1 MRQCTYKAQVLAQT
15 EAMDKH
21 AGHLLVT
28 DEELSALMAAD
39 SGEPLSNGV
48 GFKFRNLF
56 LLALVSVQTV
66 RLMFFR
72 HVVVTQFQTE
82 ALDAQTLHR
91 YMEMRGLFIMVIS
104 GIYLF
109 SYLKNWYFEKV
120 ALLYVGIAITALL
133 MDYLNAYIYFNPQP
147 VHLTVGLAAARL
159 AAIYCLVMN
168 AWYAKQAPAMPR
180 TLWS

>member
-1 MRQCTYKAQVLAQT
+1 
-15 EAMDKH
+15 MDKH
-21 AGHLLVT
+21 LLIT
-28 DEELSALMAAD
+28 NEELNALMAPD
-39 SGEPLSNGV
+39 GGEPMSNGL

-56 LLALVSVQTV
+56 LLALVSVQTI

-72 HVVVTQFQTE
+72 HVAVTQFQTE
-82 ALDAQTLHR
+82 DLDVQALHR

-109 SYLKNWYFEKV
+109 SYLKDWYFEKV
-120 ALLYVGIAITALL
+120 TLLYVGIAITALM
-133 MDYLNAYIYFNPQP
+133 MDYLNAYIYFTQQP
-147 VHLTVGLAAARL
+147 VHLTLSLTALRL

>member
-1 MRQCTYKAQVLAQT
+1 
-15 EAMDKH
+15 MDKH
-21 AGHLLVT
+21 AGHLLIT
-28 DEELSALMAAD
+28 NEELNALMASD
-39 SGEPLSNGV
+39 SDEPLSHSL

-56 LLALVSVQTV
+56 LLALVSVQTI

-82 ALDAQTLHR
+82 DLDVQTLHR
-91 YMEMRGLFIMVIS
+91 YMEMRGLFILAIS
-104 GIYLF
+104 GVYLF

-120 ALLYVGIAITALL
+120 ALMYVGIAITALM
-133 MDYLNAYIYFNPQP
+133 MDYLNAYIYFSQQP
-147 VHLTVGLAAARL
+147 VHLTLSLTALRL

-168 AWYAKQAPAMPR
+168 AWHAKQAPAMPR

>member
-1 MRQCTYKAQVLAQT
+1 
-15 EAMDKH
+15 MDKQ
-21 AGHLLVT
+21 AGHLLIT
-28 DEELSALMAAD
+28 NEELSALMAPD
-39 SGEPLSNGV
+39 SGEAPSNGL
-48 GFKFRNLF
+48 GFRFRNFF
-56 LLALVSVQTV
+56 LLALVSVQTI

-147 VHLTVGLAAARL
+147 VHITLSLTMLRL

-180 TLWS
+180 YLWS

>member
-1 MRQCTYKAQVLAQT
+1 M
-15 EAMDKH
+15 
-21 AGHLLVT
+21 
-28 DEELSALMAAD
+28 
-39 SGEPLSNGV
+39 SNGL

-56 LLALVSVQTV
+56 LLALVSVQTI

-72 HVVVTQFQTE
+72 HVAVTQFQTE
-82 ALDAQTLHR
+82 DLDVQALHR

-109 SYLKNWYFEKV
+109 SYLKDWYFEKV
-120 ALLYVGIAITALL
+120 ALLYVGIAITALM
-133 MDYLNAYIYFNPQP
+133 MDYLNAYIYFTQQP
-147 VHLTVGLAAARL
+147 VHLTLSLTALRL